1 MKTFKAGYLVG
12 SLAKGSQSNRL
23 PSKALVRL
31 TAAYGLKLFWCRMHR
46 DDSCCNRHHRLNLAG
61 MALLVQG
68 LERSI
73 SMIEI
78 IIAQRQ
84 RDLGAFE
91 VGRVLPFAKRRM
103 VGPYIFFDRMGPKD
117 LAPGLPRE
125 ADVRPHPHIGLSTI
139 TYLFDGQIM
148 HRDSVGSEQA
158 IHPGEVNWM
167 TAGRGI
173 THSERFEQLRA
184 EGGPLDGVQ
193 AWVALPDG
201 REEMDPAFWHYSRD
215 ELPMFDDEGVTGR
228 LIAGRLAGMESPVRV
243 DSPQFYVHWA
253 LRAGKRAALPAEY
266 SERAVYVVSGEV
278 EVDGQRVGV
287 GSMAVLAPGK
297 TATVAALGKAV
308 VMALGGEP
316 LGLRYIDWNFV
327 SSSMERIEQA
337 RADWAAGR
345 MKLPDRDNGEFI
357 PLPPK
362 VGEKPE
368 PMS

>member
-1 MKTFKAGYLVG
+1 
-12 SLAKGSQSNRL
+12 
-23 PSKALVRL
+23 
-31 TAAYGLKLFWCRMHR
+31 
-46 DDSCCNRHHRLNLAG
+46 
-61 MALLVQG
+61 
-68 LERSI
+68 
-73 SMIEI
+73 MIELV
-78 IIAQRQ
+78 IAQRR

-139 TYLFDGQIM
+139 TYLFAGQIM

-184 EGGPLDGVQ
+184 QGGLLDGIQ
-193 AWVALPDG
+193 AWVALPG
-201 REEMDPAFWHYSRD
+201 EREEMDPGFWHYARD
-215 ELPMFDDEGVTGR
+215 ALPVFDGKGLTGR

-243 DSPQFYVHWA
+243 DSPQFYVHWE
-253 LRAGKRAALPAEY
+253 LRAGARAALPAEY
-266 SERAVYVVSGEV
+266 SERAVYVVSGKV
-278 EVDGQRVGV
+278 EVDGQRVEV
-287 GSMAVLAPGK
+287 GSMAVLAPGN
-297 TATVAALGKAV
+297 AVTVAALGDAV

-316 LGLRYIDWNFV
+316 VGRRYIDWNFV
-327 SSSMERIEQA
+327 SSSKERIEQA

-345 MKLPDRDNGEFI
+345 MKLPDLDHGEFI
-357 PLPPK
+357 PLPPEL
-362 VGEKPE
+362 GALPE